1 MPYKDNLIAREDNV
15 FLNDVLCQIYQS
27 KSTDNGYQTNVLTTY
42 GICLGLARLSSVMA
56 KKGMQKYQSDQ
67 KLYIV

>member
-15 FLNDVLCQIYQS
+15 FLNDVLCQIDQS
-27 KSTDNGYQTNVLTTY
+27 ISQTMATRQMYSTY

-67 KLYIV
+67 RLYIV